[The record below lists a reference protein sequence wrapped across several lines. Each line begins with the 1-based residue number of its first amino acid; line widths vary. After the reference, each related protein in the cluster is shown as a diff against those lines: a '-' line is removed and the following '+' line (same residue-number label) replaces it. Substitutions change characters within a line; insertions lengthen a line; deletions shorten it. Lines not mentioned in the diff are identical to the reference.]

1 MMGDNGG
8 LATYRTDKYYVN
20 FSDGVYR
27 NEIIVPRWKWYL
39 FYRWQFWRFTRWNN
53 VLREQE

>member
-1 MMGDNGG
+1 MVDV
-8 LATYRTDKYYVN
+8 ATYRTDKYYVN

-39 FYRWQFWRFTRWNN
+39 FYRWQVWRFTRWNN